1 MSNTTINATLY
12 GTGTGTP
19 SIGSGNI
26 ISTPSVYQVASGAH
40 THTINQVFNQQ
51 MHPYTIISMDY
62 TQNFYFQK
70 DGNEVLKIKDN
81 QIKLNETDKLEV
93 TELVSVFKYIKED
106 YPNLYADLILKG
118 IIK

>member
-51 MHPYTIISMDY
+51 MHPYTHISMDY

-70 DGNEVLKIKDN
+70 DGIEVLKIKDN